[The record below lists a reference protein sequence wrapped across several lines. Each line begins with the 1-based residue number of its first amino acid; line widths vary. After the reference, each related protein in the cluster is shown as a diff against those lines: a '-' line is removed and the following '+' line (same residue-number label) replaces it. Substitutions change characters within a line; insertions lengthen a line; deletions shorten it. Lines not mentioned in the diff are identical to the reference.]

1 VEVLEEAVAEALGVV
16 LPLVRVENVY
26 VLIVIIMR
34 FTKEESPVITKNV
47 QNVEHRLQG
56 LVDI

>member
-1 VEVLEEAVAEALGVV
+1 MEVLEEAVAEALGVA

-34 FTKEESPVITKNV
+34 FTREESPVITKNV
-47 QNVEHRLQG
+47 QNVGHRLQG